1 MPAYS
6 PPVSDLLSL
15 GRCDWRQWHDYSH
28 FYFSL
33 EHVPELLQMATDWP
47 LMDHDDDETI
57 WAPVHAWRVL
67 GILSTAEA
75 AECLLQLLW
84 NDRQDDFYIP
94 DYLPDA
100 VGRLGLAAF
109 IPLCLR
115 TDDPCLARQ
124 ERLLPINALVAMQE
138 YHPSLKS
145 DIAGQFKKLLADT
158 VDDNEHLNSVIID
171 ALVKMGCADALP
183 LIEQAY
189 ERGKVDRAI
198 LGELDDLESEL
209 NLKENA
215 PTVVEGEFDAHQEK
229 LLADFLQTCGH
240 KALSITG
247 VKGLLFAIANAPVEV
262 PPDRWQTLVFGSE
275 TPPFVSEEQG
285 SSIRHTLFNLLA
297 SIHETILS
305 GREVLPPECMAKT
318 VESEQFERLK
328 EWSNGYG
335 QGSNMLMDVWTDVL
349 KHPQI
354 AQWEESWSSC
364 MILLNVWSN
373 ADSLL
378 EKARSAK
385 SGDGPDVE
393 KMLEAMPAVARE
405 MAVMSHD
412 IRGIVQ
418 KSVIKTEPVR
428 VEKVGRN
435 DPCPCGSGKK
445 YKKCCGR

>member
-6 PPVSDLLSL
+6 SPVSDLLNL

-28 FYFSL
+28 FHFSP
-33 EHVPELLQMATDWP
+33 EHVPELLQMARDWP
-47 LMDHDDDETI
+47 LMNHDDDEMI

-67 GILSTAEA
+67 GILSTSEA

-100 VGRLGLAAF
+100 VGRSGPEAF
-109 IPLCLR
+109 MPLCLR
-115 TDDPCLARQ
+115 TDDPCLTQQ
-124 ERLLPINALVAMQE
+124 ERLLPVNALIAMQE
-138 YHPSLKS
+138 YYPSLKT

-158 VDDNEHLNSVIID
+158 VDDNEYLNSVIID
-171 ALVKMGCADALP
+171 ALVKMGCSEALP

-189 ERGKVDRAI
+189 ERERVDRSI

-209 NLKENA
+209 NLKENV

-229 LLADFLQTCGH
+229 LLADFLQNCGD
-240 KALSITG
+240 KALTITG
-247 VKGLLFAIANAPVEV
+247 VKGLMFAIANAPVEV
-262 PPDRWQTLVFGSE
+262 PPGRWLTLTFGTE
-275 TPPFVSEEQG
+275 NPPFASEEQG

-297 SIHETILS
+297 SVHKTILS
-305 GREVLPPECMAKT
+305 GREVLPEECMAET
-318 VESEQFERLK
+318 VESVAFEKLK
-328 EWSNGYG
+328 EWSGGYG
-335 QGSNMLMDVWTDVL
+335 QGSNMLMDMWTDVL
-349 KHPQI
+349 KHPQV

-378 EKARSAK
+378 EKARS
-385 SGDGPDVE
+385 GDGPDVE

-412 IRGIVQ
+412 IRAIWQ
-418 KSVIKTEPVR
+418 QSMNKSEPVR

-445 YKKCCGR
+445 YKKCCGK